1 MISDSFVWYLLLPVR
16 QFGNSLSV
24 LFSCYFSVQS
34 FTGRHGRAYLFSS
47 VYVCV
52 LCFVSLSKLAS
63 CCVLVKRL

>member
-24 LFSCYFSVQS
+24 FFSCYFSVQS